1 MNATFSKI
9 LSYSIIGVVIIFT
22 VIGLFSG
29 MPSTDAEEFEPNM
42 LFYVLY
48 GLGALAIAGVVFGF
62 VLNAITNPKSL
73 IVPVGSAL
81 GLVVLWW
88 ITKITASNETY
99 TKPLPE
105 IGASLSQ
112 SIGGVLTMTYVLMF
126 MAFLAIIVAWAIK
139 AFR

>member
-1 MNATFSKI
+1 MNSTFSKI
-9 LSYSIIGVVIIFT
+9 LSYGIIGVVIILT

-29 MPSTDAEEFEPNM
+29 MPATDVEEFEPNM
-42 LFYVLY
+42 LFYVVYALV
-48 GLGALAIAGVVFGF
+48 GLAIAGVVFGF

-73 IVPVGSAL
+73 IVPVGSGI
-81 GLVVLWW
+81 GLAILWW

-105 IGASLSQ
+105 IGADLSQ
-112 SIGGVLTMTYVLMF
+112 SIGGVLTLTYVLMF
-126 MAFLAIIVAWAIK
+126 MAFLAIVVAWAIK